1 MCQLKRCF
9 ASCALVLLLSSVFLV
24 SCFANTA
31 VSDYELALY
40 WSPATFPSHEASSP
54 VYVTSSGETSI
65 ISFTSTNGFSGMP
78 LYCSSNYYAP
88 KDYDRTVF
96 CSIGVTVNSP
106 HEAWFNNV
114 NEYKDKGPVTYVD
127 SRDAGGDGS
136 SQLHTLENG
145 VGNADVIYPIM
156 ATWGESFAVQITVPA
171 YSVAMEFD
179 TSDFVTFSCSK
190 YGTSDMVYTLT
201 SWGAFVIDTA
211 DQQVLEVIQQ
221 ILANTENI
229 DANITTLIGAIN
241 EILAELRSLNADT
254 DTIITLLNGLTDLSD
269 RQLTQLELISGS
281 VDAIYYFLTQEL
293 KDESE
298 QLSGEAGAVAGQ
310 IQNND
315 AAEEYYQTSMQGS
328 YDSLNLDGFTFGGVT
343 GALELVGQIFSDV
356 WGALG
361 SWSILY
367 TYPLVLGIALLAI
380 GRLAKT
386 GGGNSSRNTE
396 HKGGEGGA

>member
-1 MCQLKRCF
+1 MCRLKRCF

-24 SCFANTA
+24 PCFANTA

-106 HEAWFNNV
+106 HEAWFSNV

-136 SQLHTLENG
+136 AQLHTFENG
-145 VGNADVIYPIM
+145 VGNAEVIYPIM

-201 SWGAFVIDTA
+201 SWGAFVVDTA
-211 DQQVLEVIQQ
+211 DQQILEVIRD
-221 ILANTENI
+221 ILSHTESI
-229 DANITTLIGAIN
+229 DGNVGTMVAAIN
-241 EILAELRSLNADT
+241 EILAELRALNADT

-269 RQLTQLELISGS
+269 RQLTQLELIAGS
-281 VDAIYYFLTQEL
+281 VDAIYYFLTQEM
-293 KDESE
+293 KESSD
-298 QLSGEAGAVAGQ
+298 QLSEEVAGVAGE
-310 IQNND
+310 IDNMH
-315 AAEEYYQTSMQGS
+315 AAEDYYQTSMQGS
-328 YDSLNLDGFTFGGVT
+328 YNQLDMEGFTFGNITNGLT
-343 GALELVGQIFSDV
+343 LVSQLFSDV
-356 WGALG
+356 FDSFGYYK
-361 SWSILY
+361 IIF
-367 TYPLVLGIALLAI
+367 TYPLLLGVALVVI
-380 GRLAKT
+380 GRLSRMDRRLRDSD
-386 GGGNSSRNTE
+386 GGGKKS
-396 HKGGEGGA
+396 G

>member
-1 MCQLKRCF
+1 MLKRCF

-24 SCFANTA
+24 PCSASPYGSSYAMEVTAGFAFGDL
-31 VSDYELALY
+31 S
-40 WSPATFPSHEASSP
+40 ASG
-54 VYVTSSGETSI
+54 Y
-65 ISFTSTNGFSGMP
+65 
-78 LYCSSNYYAP
+78 YYAGIP
-88 KDYDRTVF
+88 SAGRWTLYSNASVTHSGQPMRVKSGLYAPVDYDRTLILSVGF
-96 CSIGVTVNSP
+96 QTETASGDSWFSGVDYQAFPDLKYT
-106 HEAWFNNV
+106 
-114 NEYKDKGPVTYVD
+114 D
-127 SRDAGGDGS
+127 SRDSGNTVRTLTDAVRTANSIYGLTGEAGEIFNY
-136 SQLHTLENG
+136 QVT
-145 VGNADVIYPIM
+145 I
-156 ATWGESFAVQITVPA
+156 PA
-171 YSVAMEFD
+171 YSNMWEFNTSGFVNFTVAA
-179 TSDFVTFSCSK
+179 TPWHCVT
-190 YGTSDMVYTLT
+190 YGGYI
-201 SWGAFVIDTA
+201 IDTA
-211 DQQVLEVIQQ
+211 DDSVLGVIQQ

-241 EILAELRSLNADT
+241 EILAELRALNVDT

-269 RQLTQLELISGS
+269 RQLTQLELIAGS

-298 QLSGEAGAVAGQ
+298 QLSGEAGAVADQ

-361 SWSILY
+361 NWSILY
-367 TYPLVLGIALLAI
+367 TYPLVLGISLLAI
-380 GRLAKT
+380 GRLDKT
-386 GGGNSSRNTE
+386 GGGNSSRNAE